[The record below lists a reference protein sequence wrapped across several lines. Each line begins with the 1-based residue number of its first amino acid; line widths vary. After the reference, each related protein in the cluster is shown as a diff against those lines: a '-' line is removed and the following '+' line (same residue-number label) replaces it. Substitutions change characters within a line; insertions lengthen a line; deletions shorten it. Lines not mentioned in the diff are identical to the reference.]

1 MSHSPRPLN
10 RQDYKTLT
18 LAALGGALEFY
29 DFIIFVFF
37 AAVVG
42 ALFFPADIPEWLRQV
57 QTFGIFAAGYLA
69 RPLGGIVMA
78 HFGDM
83 VGRKKMFTLSILLM
97 AVPTLAIGLLPTYA
111 TAGIFAPLLLLL
123 MRILQGAAIGGE
135 VPGAW
140 VFVSEHVPVRR
151 MGIACGTLTAGLT
164 VGILLGSVVATIV
177 NTSMTQQAVHE
188 WGWRIPF
195 LLGGA
200 FGLVAMYLRR
210 WLQETP
216 VFLEMQQRKALA
228 QELPVKAVV
237 LRHKKAV
244 VVSML
249 LTWLLSA
256 GIVVV
261 ILMSP
266 VWLQKQYG
274 FAPAVTLQANSIATI
289 MLCFGCLAA
298 GLAIDRIGA
307 SLTFIIGSLLLAA
320 SSWAFYHLA
329 GSHPE
334 QLFLLYGVVGLCVGV
349 VGAVP
354 YVMVRAFPPEVRFTG
369 ISFSYNVSYAIFGGL
384 TPIVVTVL
392 MGVSPMAPAWYVLA
406 LSLMG
411 LALGIWFY
419 RPSAQQLHGQKSR
432 GYDRNDVPAQ
442 AGTLKISVFHQSA
455 EWCSRTVRSA
465 LRPLPGRSR
474 LRHTPDQSSLPRE
487 QCLRYPPD
495 GQQPAGRT
503 ARSGSGRRTA
513 VLGSLSEYRRT

>member
-1 MSHSPRPLN
+1 MEQQTRPLN
-10 RQDYKTLT
+10 RQDYKTLM

-42 ALFFPADIPEWLRQV
+42 GLFFPPDIPEWLRQV

-69 RPLGGIVMA
+69 RPLGGIIMA
-78 HFGDM
+78 HFGDL

-97 AVPTLAIGLLPTYA
+97 AVPTLLIGLLPDYA
-111 TAGIFAPLLLLL
+111 AMGIAAPVLLLL

-140 VFVSEHVPVRR
+140 VFVAEHVPEKRI
-151 MGIACGTLTAGLT
+151 GIACGTLTAGLT
-164 VGILLGSVVATIV
+164 VGILLGSVVATLI
-177 NTSMTQQAVHE
+177 NTSMTPQAIHDG
-188 WGWRIPF
+188 GWRIPF

-216 VFLEMQQRKALA
+216 IFLEMQQRKALA
-228 QELPVKAVV
+228 RELPVKAVV
-237 LRHKKAV
+237 VKHRQGV
-244 VVSML
+244 IISML

-274 FAPAVTLQANSIATI
+274 FAPAVTLKANSIATI
-289 MLCFGCLAA
+289 MLCVGCLLA
-298 GLAIDRIGA
+298 GLAADRFGA
-307 SLTFIIGSLLLAA
+307 SRTFVVGSVLLAA
-320 SSWAFYHLA
+320 SSWAFYHLSGA
-329 GSHPE
+329 HPE

-354 YVMVRAFPPEVRFTG
+354 FVMVRAFPAAVRFTG
-369 ISFSYNVSYAIFGGL
+369 ISFSYNVAYAIFGGL
-384 TPIVVTVL
+384 TPIAVTIL

-411 LALGIWFY
+411 LGLGVWLG
-419 RPSAQQLHGQKSR
+419 RKRQADAAHA
-432 GYDRNDVPAQ
+432 VAEPAQ
-442 AGTLKISVFHQSA
+442 
-455 EWCSRTVRSA
+455 
-465 LRPLPGRSR
+465 P
-474 LRHTPDQSSLPRE
+474 
-487 QCLRYPPD
+487 
-495 GQQPAGRT
+495 
-503 ARSGSGRRTA
+503 
-513 VLGSLSEYRRT
+513 

>member
-1 MSHSPRPLN
+1 MSENARPLN
-10 RQDYKTLT
+10 RQDYKTLS

-69 RPLGGIVMA
+69 RPLGGIIMA
-78 HFGDM
+78 HFGDL

-111 TAGIFAPLLLLL
+111 SIGIAAPLLLLL
-123 MRILQGAAIGGE
+123 MRLLQGAAIGGE

-140 VFVSEHVPVRR
+140 VFVAEHVPARR
-151 MGIACGTLTAGLT
+151 IGIACGTLTAGLT
-164 VGILLGSVVATIV
+164 VGILLGSVVATVV
-177 NTSMTQQAVHE
+177 NRVMTPEMLHDF
-188 WGWRIPF
+188 GWRIPF

-216 VFLEMQQRKALA
+216 IFLEMQQRKALA

-237 LRHKKAV
+237 VKHKKAV
-244 VVSML
+244 AISML

-256 GIVVV
+256 CIVVV

-274 FAPAVTLQANSIATI
+274 LAPALTLQANSVATI
-289 MLCFGCLAA
+289 MLCIGCLLA
-298 GLAIDRIGA
+298 GLAADRFGA
-307 SLTFIIGSLLLAA
+307 SRTFIVGSVVLACT
-320 SSWAFYHLA
+320 SGLFYRFA
-329 GSHPE
+329 GTHPE
-334 QLFLLYGVVGLCVGV
+334 HLSLLYGLAGLGVGV

-354 YVMVRAFPPEVRFTG
+354 YVMVRAFPAEVRFTG

-384 TPIVVTVL
+384 TPIAVTLL
-392 MGVSPMAPAWYVLA
+392 MGVSPLAPAWYVLA
-406 LSLMG
+406 LALVG
-411 LALGIWFY
+411 LALGIWL
-419 RPSAQQLHGQKSR
+419 RQDLNPQ
-432 GYDRNDVPAQ
+432 DVPPR
-442 AGTLKISVFHQSA
+442 A
-455 EWCSRTVRSA
+455 ELNQT
-465 LRPLPGRSR
+465 
-474 LRHTPDQSSLPRE
+474 SL
-487 QCLRYPPD
+487 
-495 GQQPAGRT
+495 
-503 ARSGSGRRTA
+503 
-513 VLGSLSEYRRT
+513 

>member
-1 MSHSPRPLN
+1 MEQQTRPLN
-10 RQDYKTLT
+10 SQDYKTLT

-42 ALFFPADIPEWLRQV
+42 ELFFPPDIPEWLRQV

-69 RPLGGIVMA
+69 RPLGGIIMA
-78 HFGDM
+78 HFGDL

-97 AVPTLAIGLLPTYA
+97 AVPTLLIGLLPDYA
-111 TAGIFAPLLLLL
+111 AMGIAAPVLLLL

-140 VFVSEHVPVRR
+140 VFVAEHVPEKRI
-151 MGIACGTLTAGLT
+151 GIACGTLTAGLT
-164 VGILLGSVVATIV
+164 VGILLGSIVATII
-177 NTSMTQQAVHE
+177 NTSMTQQAIHDG
-188 WGWRIPF
+188 GWRIPF

-216 VFLEMQQRKALA
+216 IFLEMQQRKALA

-237 LRHKKAV
+237 VKHRQAV
-244 VVSML
+244 VISML

-274 FAPAVTLQANSIATI
+274 FAPAVTLQANSIATM
-289 MLCFGCLAA
+289 MLCVGCLLA
-298 GLAIDRIGA
+298 GLAADRFGA
-307 SLTFIIGSLLLAA
+307 SRTFIVGSVLLAA
-320 SSWAFYHLA
+320 TSWAFYHLS
-329 GSHPE
+329 GPHPE
-334 QLFLLYGVVGLCVGV
+334 QLFLLYGLVGLCVGV

-354 YVMVRAFPPEVRFTG
+354 FVMVRAFPAEVRFTG
-369 ISFSYNVSYAIFGGL
+369 ISFSYNVAYAIFGGL
-384 TPIVVTVL
+384 TPVAVTML

-406 LSLMG
+406 LSVMG
-411 LALGIWFY
+411 LGLGVWLG
-419 RPSAQQLHGQKSR
+419 RKRQVEG
-432 GYDRNDVPAQ
+432 
-442 AGTLKISVFHQSA
+442 
-455 EWCSRTVRSA
+455 RSA
-465 LRPLPGRSR
+465 VAA
-474 LRHTPDQSSLPRE
+474 
-487 QCLRYPPD
+487 
-495 GQQPAGRT
+495 QP
-503 ARSGSGRRTA
+503 
-513 VLGSLSEYRRT
+513 

>member
-1 MSHSPRPLN
+1 MSNYTRPLN

-42 ALFFPADIPEWLRQV
+42 ELFFPADIPEWLRQV

-69 RPLGGIVMA
+69 RPLGGIIMA
-78 HFGDM
+78 HFGDL

-111 TAGIFAPLLLLL
+111 TAGLAAPLLLLL

-140 VFVSEHVPVRR
+140 VFVAEHVPARR
-151 MGIACGTLTAGLT
+151 IGIACGTLTAGLT
-164 VGILLGSVVATIV
+164 VGILLGSVVATLI
-177 NTSMTQQAVHE
+177 NTQLTPQAIHNG
-188 WGWRIPF
+188 GWRIPF
-195 LLGGA
+195 LLGGI

-216 VFLEMQQRKALA
+216 IFLEMQQRKALA
-228 QELPVKAVV
+228 QELPIKSVV
-237 LRHKKAV
+237 LKHKQAV

-274 FAPAVTLQANSIATI
+274 FAPALTLQANSVATV
-289 MLCFGCLAA
+289 MLCVGCLLA
-298 GLAIDRIGA
+298 GLIVDKVGA
-307 SLTFIIGSLLLAA
+307 SKTFIVGSILLAC
-320 SSWAFYHLA
+320 SSWLFYHLA
-329 GSHPE
+329 GTHPE
-334 QLFLLYGVVGLCVGV
+334 QLFLLYGLVGLCVGV

-354 YVMVRAFPPEVRFTG
+354 YVMVRAFPAEVRFTG
-369 ISFSYNVSYAIFGGL
+369 ISFSYNLSYAIFGGL
-384 TPIVVTVL
+384 TPIAVTML

-406 LSLMG
+406 LSLLG
-411 LALGIWFY
+411 LALGIWL
-419 RPSAQQLHGQKSR
+419 RKE
-432 GYDRNDVPAQ
+432 VPAAVGGELQ
-442 AGTLKISVFHQSA
+442 
-455 EWCSRTVRSA
+455 RS
-465 LRPLPGRSR
+465 
-474 LRHTPDQSSLPRE
+474 
-487 QCLRYPPD
+487 
-495 GQQPAGRT
+495 
-503 ARSGSGRRTA
+503 
-513 VLGSLSEYRRT
+513 

>member
-1 MSHSPRPLN
+1 MEQQTRPLN

-42 ALFFPADIPEWLRQV
+42 KLFFPPDIPEWLRQV

-69 RPLGGIVMA
+69 RPLGGLIMA
-78 HFGDM
+78 HFGDL

-97 AVPTLAIGLLPTYA
+97 AVPTLLIGLLPDYA
-111 TAGIFAPLLLLL
+111 AMGIAAPVLLLL

-140 VFVSEHVPVRR
+140 VFVAEHVPEKRI
-151 MGIACGTLTAGLT
+151 GIACGTLTAGLT
-164 VGILLGSVVATIV
+164 VGILLGSVVATII
-177 NTSMTQQAVHE
+177 NTSMTAQAIHDG
-188 WGWRIPF
+188 GWRIPF

-216 VFLEMQQRKALA
+216 IFLEMQQRKALA

-237 LRHKKAV
+237 VKHRQAV
-244 VVSML
+244 VISML

-274 FAPAVTLQANSIATI
+274 FAPAVTLQANSIATM
-289 MLCFGCLAA
+289 MLCVGCLLA
-298 GLAIDRIGA
+298 GLAADRFGA
-307 SLTFIIGSLLLAA
+307 SRTFIVGSVLLAA
-320 SSWAFYHLA
+320 TSWAFYHLS
-329 GSHPE
+329 GPHPE
-334 QLFLLYGVVGLCVGV
+334 QLFLLYGLVGLCVGV

-354 YVMVRAFPPEVRFTG
+354 FVMVRAFPAEVRFTG
-369 ISFSYNVSYAIFGGL
+369 ISFSYNVAYAIFGGL
-384 TPIVVTVL
+384 TPVAVTML

-406 LSLMG
+406 LSVMG
-411 LALGIWFY
+411 LGLGVWLG
-419 RPSAQQLHGQKSR
+419 RKRQVEG
-432 GYDRNDVPAQ
+432 
-442 AGTLKISVFHQSA
+442 
-455 EWCSRTVRSA
+455 RSA
-465 LRPLPGRSR
+465 VAA
-474 LRHTPDQSSLPRE
+474 
-487 QCLRYPPD
+487 
-495 GQQPAGRT
+495 QP
-503 ARSGSGRRTA
+503 
-513 VLGSLSEYRRT
+513 